1 MIDGRS
7 VLEDG
12 SGRVGE
18 KTGAAMTDLK
28 GKVAIVTGA
37 SRGIGRAI
45 AERLGRDGA
54 KVVVSYVQNTG
65 KAQAVVET
73 VEAAGSQAVAAQA
86 DIGRTEDVRR
96 LFQVAEERFGG
107 VDIVINNASV
117 SVFKPHAEVSEEEF
131 DQVFGLIARGT
142 FFALKESAKRLRDGG
157 RIVNIS
163 SGGTM
168 AGGPGA
174 GLYLGAKAAVEQFT
188 LALAKELGPRSITVN
203 AVLPGLTDTE
213 GMIMPPEAVEQA
225 VAMTPLGRLGQP
237 EDVADVVAFLVGEDG
252 RWMTGQLVR
261 AGGGL
266 M

>member
-1 MIDGRS
+1 LYIQLKREEATRKE
-7 VLEDG
+7 VCE
-12 SGRVGE
+12 VG
-18 KTGAAMTDLK
+18 TLD

-37 SRGIGRAI
+37 SRGIGRAV

-54 KVVVSYVQNTG
+54 RVVVNYVQNAG
-65 KAQAVVET
+65 KAQEVVEA
-73 VEAAGSQAVAAQA
+73 VEASGGQAVAVQA
-86 DIGRTEDVRR
+86 DIGRLEDVRR
-96 LFQVAEERFGG
+96 LFHTAEERFGG
-107 VDIVINNASV
+107 VDVVINNASV

-142 FFALKESAKRLRDGG
+142 FFALQEAANRLRDGG

-163 SGGTM
+163 SGGTVT
-168 AGGPGA
+168 GGPGA
-174 GLYLGAKAAVEQFT
+174 GLYLGAKAAVEQFS
-188 LALAKELGPRSITVN
+188 LALAKELGPRGIRVN
-203 AVLPGLTDTE
+203 AVLPGLTDTD
-213 GMIMPPEAVEQA
+213 GMIMPPEAIEQA
-225 VAMTPLGRLGQP
+225 VDRTPMGRLGQP

>member
-1 MIDGRS
+1 
-7 VLEDG
+7 
-12 SGRVGE
+12 VG
-18 KTGAAMTDLK
+18 TLD

-37 SRGIGRAI
+37 SRGIGRAV

-54 KVVVSYVQNTG
+54 RVVVNYVQNTG
-65 KAQAVVET
+65 KAQEVVDA
-73 VEAAGSQAVAAQA
+73 VEASGSQAVAVQA
-86 DIGRTEDVRR
+86 DIGRLEDIRR
-96 LFQVAEERFGG
+96 LFHTTEERFGG
-107 VDIVINNASV
+107 VDVVINNASV

-131 DQVFGLIARGT
+131 DRVFGLIARGT
-142 FFALKESAKRLRDGG
+142 FFFLQEAANRLRDGG

-163 SGGTM
+163 SGGTVT
-168 AGGPGA
+168 GGPGA
-174 GLYLGAKAAVEQFT
+174 GLYLGAKAAVEQFG
-188 LALAKELGPRSITVN
+188 LALAKELGPRGIRVN
-203 AVLPGLTDTE
+203 AVLPGLTDTD

-225 VAMTPLGRLGQP
+225 VSMTPLGRLGQP

>member
-1 MIDGRS
+1 MGTLD
-7 VLEDG
+7 
-12 SGRVGE
+12 
-18 KTGAAMTDLK
+18 

-37 SRGIGRAI
+37 SRGIGRAV
-45 AERLGRDGA
+45 AERLGGDGA
-54 KVVVSYVQNTG
+54 RVVVNYVQNSG
-65 KAQAVVET
+65 KAQEVVEA
-73 VEAAGSQAVAAQA
+73 VEASGSEAIAVQA
-86 DIGRTEDVRR
+86 DIGRLNDVRR
-96 LFQVAEERFGG
+96 LFHTAEERFGG
-107 VDIVINNASV
+107 VDVVINNASV

-142 FFALKESAKRLRDGG
+142 FFVFQEAAKRLRDGG

-163 SGGTM
+163 SGGTVT
-168 AGGPGA
+168 GGPGA
-174 GLYLGAKAAVEQFT
+174 GLYLGAKAAVEQFG
-188 LALAKELGPRSITVN
+188 LALAKELGPRGIRVN
-203 AVLPGLTDTE
+203 AVLPGLTDTD

-225 VAMTPLGRLGQP
+225 VSMTPLGRLGQP

>member
-1 MIDGRS
+1 MGTLD
-7 VLEDG
+7 
-12 SGRVGE
+12 
-18 KTGAAMTDLK
+18 

-37 SRGIGRAI
+37 SRGIGRAV

-54 KVVVSYVQNTG
+54 RVVVNYVQSTG
-65 KAQAVVET
+65 KAQQVVEA
-73 VEAAGSQAVAAQA
+73 VEASGGQAVAVQA
-86 DIGRTEDVRR
+86 DIGRLEDVRR
-96 LFQVAEERFGG
+96 LFHTAEEHFGG
-107 VDIVINNASV
+107 VDVVINNASI

-131 DQVFGLIARGT
+131 DRVFGLIARGT
-142 FFALKESAKRLRDGG
+142 FFALREAAVRVRDGG

-163 SGGTM
+163 SGGTVT
-168 AGGPGA
+168 GGPGA

-188 LALAKELGPRSITVN
+188 LALAKELGPRGVTVN
-203 AVLPGLTDTE
+203 AVLPGLTDTD

-225 VAMTPLGRLGQP
+225 VNMTSLGRLGQP